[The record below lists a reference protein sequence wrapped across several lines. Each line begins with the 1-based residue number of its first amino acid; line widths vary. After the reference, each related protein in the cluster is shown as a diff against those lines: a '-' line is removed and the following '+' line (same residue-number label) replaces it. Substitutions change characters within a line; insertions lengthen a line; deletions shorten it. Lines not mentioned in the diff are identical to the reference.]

1 MDFFTQTLITAAASS
16 VGALFAA
23 AVGTYLGQRK
33 FRHERSYDAR
43 VNWHR
48 ELAETV
54 KKLRNRSK
62 SLLYF
67 RERDSAA
74 EEVLEVVNNIGELAF
89 KFQELAE
96 QASLYAKKGTCKAIG
111 QIVKD
116 LNSLT
121 PQFENPPPR
130 KRENDYDEA
139 SDPFEISMLG
149 LNLVYDLLARD
160 LRELLGLEKLDEHQ
174 NLDFFD
180 NQ

>member
-1 MDFFTQTLITAAASS
+1 MDLTQTLITTAASS
-16 VGALFAA
+16 IGALIAA

-62 SLLYF
+62 ALQHF
-67 RERDSAA
+67 RESGSAA
-74 EEVLEVVNNIGELAF
+74 EEVLETVKNVGELAF

-96 QASLYAKKGTCKAIG
+96 QASLYAKKSTCKAIG
-111 QIVKD
+111 YIVSD
-116 LNSLT
+116 LNGLT
-121 PQFENPPPR
+121 LQFENPPPR
-130 KRENDYDEA
+130 NNDQESDERH
-139 SDPFEISMLG
+139 DPFKASMLG
-149 LNLVYDLLARD
+149 LNVIYELLARD

-174 NLDFFD
+174 KLDLLD